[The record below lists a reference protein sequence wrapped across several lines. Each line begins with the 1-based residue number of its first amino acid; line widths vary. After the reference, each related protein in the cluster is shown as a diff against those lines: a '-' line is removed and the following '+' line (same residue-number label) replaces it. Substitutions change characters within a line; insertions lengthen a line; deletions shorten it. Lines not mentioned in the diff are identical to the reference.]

1 MIVKT
6 SPINRL
12 QFYIV
17 NGDLLRACQGG
28 VEGVAVGGAAPVGGG
43 AAVVDVG
50 AEHEL
55 ADHRD
60 RGVQPGQRE
69 HQAHAQQRRHQAHPL
84 VVVLERWAPTAH

>member
-1 MIVKT
+1 MSQLENTNVD
-6 SPINRL
+6 
-12 QFYIV
+12 
-17 NGDLLRACQGG
+17 GDLLRAGEGG

-55 ADHRD
+55 TDHRD

-84 VVVLERWAPTAH
+84 VVVLERGAPTAH